1 MRTKRE
7 RITRLYLPGRPVGPP
22 LSGGTKDSIRF
33 FPTRDVSSPSL
44 PPPFTILLRRAREPD
59 RRDHRCVFLLNAS
72 RVRVVKGSHGW
83 ANLLPMGTHGD
94 SGSSPNTPV
103 ATRPSY
109 ESSTT
114 ASSFSPSSSSSARD
128 PFLVFFLPGVLP
140 FFATRQD
147 LTGILIDFMVLW
159 KSLRPGEKS
168 LRWHYITTT
177 GILGVHYER
186 I

>member
-1 MRTKRE
+1 MSTKRE
-7 RITRLYLPGRPVGPP
+7 RITRLYLPGRSVGPP

-33 FPTRDVSSPSL
+33 FPTRDVSSAPSS
-44 PPPFTILLRRAREPD
+44 PSALLLARARGPD

-114 ASSFSPSSSSSARD
+114 ASSFCFPPRRPPRAILFSFSYSSYPASSHFSRHGGT
-128 PFLVFFLPGVLP
+128 LRVF
-140 FFATRQD
+140 
-147 LTGILIDFMVLW
+147 
-159 KSLRPGEKS
+159 
-168 LRWHYITTT
+168 
-177 GILGVHYER
+177 
-186 I
+186 